1 MIILKLIGIAILCL
15 WGIGIVFAI
24 ILSFFLFPAALR
36 GRREHIQREKMAK
49 ENIDDS
55 QTSKEA

>member
-15 WGIGIVFAI
+15 WGIGVLFAI

-36 GRREHIQREKMAK
+36 GRRERLQKEK
-49 ENIDDS
+49 ENIDS
-55 QTSKEA
+55 QANKEA